1 MDKWSIIWSSPIII
15 YHIMIQTFWL
25 ENRELEGACSWHQTT
40 NCAWDGPREE
50 DNDLGC
56 DVDVPATVSG
66 YCLCEDGRK
75 EMKKGCVA
83 GEYATCSEACIGK
96 V

>member
-1 MDKWSIIWSSPIII
+1 M
-15 YHIMIQTFWL
+15 YHIMIQTSLL
-25 ENRELEGACSWHQTT
+25 ENRELVGACSWHQTS

-83 GEYATCSEACIGK
+83 GEYDTCSEACLGTQ
-96 V
+96 